1 MANTY
6 ISRAATGSVT
16 SDKTFTFSH
25 WIKRAGG
32 LGSTQYFF
40 MHENASSHAQ
50 KLGFDFTTANKIR
63 MSWWDGSNEY
73 NLDTKRLFRDTS
85 GWYNFVFRFDSTQ
98 STASDRVRFY
108 VNGQL
113 EEITNANGSSPTYP
127 GQNATMNLGQK
138 IMAHGRYQASSP
150 GSYFDGSL
158 SHIHYCDGQSYAP
171 TVFGETDSTTGEW
184 KIKTNVTAT
193 YGNNG
198 YFILKD
204 GNSVTNQAGNSSGN
218 FSVGGGTLTKTEDN
232 PSNVFATINP
242 LDNFYNG
249 LTITNGN
256 TSWVSGS
263 PYSVTRSTLGA
274 SSGKYYFEMKVVN
287 EGNTDYEFGIV
298 GAAGTSTSSW
308 MGSSGSYGYAYE
320 SNAELRAN
328 GTTVDPWGS
337 TYDDGD
343 ILGCAFDLDNNKI
356 YFSKNGSWQQS
367 GDPSAGSNGY
377 TIVAAADT
385 PAGAYFVGA
394 GDFSGGG
401 GQSGQFNFGNGYF
414 GTTAVSSA
422 GSNASNNGIF
432 EYDVP
437 TGYTALST
445 KGLNL

>member
-6 ISRAATGSVT
+6 LTNTNPTAGNRTKGTISVW
-16 SDKTFTFSH
+16 F
-25 WIKRAGG
+25 KRSG
-32 LGSTQYFF
+32 LGSYQHLYTEHYDGNNFGSLRLNNSDTLSF
-40 MHENASSHAQ
+40 LSYDGGSAQ
-50 KLGFDFTTANKIR
+50 ADIGTTR
-63 MSWWDGSNEY
+63 V
-73 NLDTKRLFRDTS
+73 FRDTNS
-85 GWYNFVFRFDSTQ
+85 WYHVVASWDTTNG
-98 STASDRVRFY
+98 TASDRVKIY
-108 VNGQL
+108 INGVR
-113 EEITNANGSSPTYP
+113 ETSFSGSPTYP
-127 GQNATMNLGQK
+127 SSSQNIYFGVGGTSYP
-138 IMAHGRYQASSP
+138 IRV
-150 GSYFDGSL
+150 GSISNSAQFFDGSM
-158 SHIHYCDGQSYAP
+158 SHFHRVDNQALAQ
-171 TVFGETDSTTGEW
+171 TVFGSTDSVTGEW
-184 KIKTNVTAT
+184 NINTSPSIT
-193 YGNNG
+193 YTGSSSFNF
-198 YFILKD
+198 FILKD
-204 GNSVTNQAGNSSGN
+204 GNSVTDQSGQSN
-218 FSVGGGTLTKTEDN
+218 NLTVGGGTLTKTEDC
-232 PSNVFATINP
+232 PSNVFATINL

-308 MGSSGSYGYAYE
+308 MGSSGSYGYSYE

-356 YFSKNGSWQQS
+356 YFSKNGSWQES
-367 GDPSAGSNGY
+367 GNPSAGSNGY

-394 GDFSGGG
+394 GDFSGSS